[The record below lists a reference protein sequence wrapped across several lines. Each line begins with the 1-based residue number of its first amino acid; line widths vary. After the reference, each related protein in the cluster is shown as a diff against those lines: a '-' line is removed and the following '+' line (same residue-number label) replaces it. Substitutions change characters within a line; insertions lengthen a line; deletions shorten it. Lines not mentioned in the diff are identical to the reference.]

1 MPSANANVFKTGKF
15 SHKKLDYIV
24 SAFTEPTNPDQVK
37 IDVTHNGRPVV
48 ITYPDGFKATL
59 GYYVDLET
67 RLDMAVVMGISAV
80 DELMKTAEAHI
91 RQLV

>member
-1 MPSANANVFKTGKF
+1 MPSADANIFKTAKF
-15 SHKKLDYIV
+15 IHKGIDYTV

-37 IDVTHNGRPVV
+37 IDVTHNGHPVV
-48 ITYPDGFKATL
+48 ITYSDGFKATL

-67 RLDMAVVMGISAV
+67 RLDMSVAMGISAV
-80 DELMKTAEAHI
+80 DELMKTAEADI